1 MRENLFRLKVW
12 HMLLSTSLLLSSL
25 VSAQSNGIYESY
37 AILSINS
44 GSNVYYDLNATTA
57 NVDFQGNNLG
67 GFTAGNSLVVKGGQN
82 KTFKCDG
89 GNITSGRLYWRVW
102 LTSAGASGNFNSIN
116 MSFLSNDAGGC
127 GGNQTWQG
135 TGGTTNII
143 SGLTTPGNY
152 TLEVYTDAN
161 GTPGT
166 VYSSNN
172 GANYKATFNYCGP
185 SSGALPSG
193 EYAIPGCFS
202 TVAAA
207 ITYVN
212 TNGTSG
218 TGDVRFNIAAGYTE
232 TAPVGGFSI
241 TASGVP
247 SRRIVFAK
255 SGSGVNPTFTAA
267 TGLTAGSLTDAIF
280 KLVGADYVTL
290 DGLTLQDN
298 ANTDVTLATNNKTE
312 WGVALFYASATNG
325 AQNNTIQNCAITLLR
340 TYTNSFGIYSNVR
353 HTATNTS
360 TTADI
365 TAGTGR
371 NNSNKFYGNT
381 ISNVNMGITLI
392 GSPSFMDNGNDI
404 GGTSAATGNTITNW
418 GGASSASSFVSNSGT
433 SYCIFLNHQIN
444 DRVSYN
450 TLTSAAV
457 SGTAV
462 TFVGIR
468 KDYSSGTVGG
478 TVTTNITNNTI
489 TMTSGFTSGIFQA
502 ILSQGIS
509 NASPVATATININD
523 NRISNCAITGA
534 SSASFLVGISN
545 SSAVGTLNMNRN
557 IFTGNTS
564 TATTGGF
571 IGVNNTGAIVSTANI
586 KDNQIGTADAD
597 AITFSAA
604 TSNSFTGLNFSGGS
618 SSLTVAIT
626 GNDIRRVVYNVT
638 ALSLFTGINF
648 SANHNRLD
656 LNSNTFTNLSL
667 NNGAQIRL
675 ISAAG
680 SGNSSID
687 TLSNN
692 RIVTGLVMQGS
703 GSALTCIQVQ
713 ITSASQ
719 FQITNNDFSNVTGSN
734 SVNLS
739 NGVLVDQ
746 SSFSTDVTISG
757 NTFADWTTNS
767 GLTAI
772 QCGNAGSFT
781 VSNNTIR
788 NFVGKGPVIA
798 ITSGTPMLPSSYLNN
813 TVSGLSSTLPAVG
826 IVVDTFSATTFTVS
840 GNTLSDIASSGDTLS
855 LGATAAGITLSANC
869 VVNGNK
875 IWGISASQPSAIV
888 AGISAVGGESQI
900 TNNLIGDL
908 RSPSAFGSNS
918 IRGIAIDS
926 SFLVT
931 LDNNTVFVNATS
943 TGEDFGS
950 SAVFITNPAALM
962 ILRNNIF
969 VNTSVANGTGI
980 SVAFRSGDGSM
991 TGYDYASNNNL
1002 FYAPVIFFD
1011 GVTSFSTLADFQSLF
1026 DPRDTWSV
1034 SELPAFLSTTG
1045 SDANFL
1051 HIDPSVVSKIESGGT
1066 SSAAVYYDVDNQLR
1080 NVLTPD
1086 IGADEFNGVCATT
1099 IWNGTTWSDGIGRG
1113 GRNVVFAGDYDLGDD
1128 MEACS
1133 VTVNSGNVNVGIV
1146 DANGEPFAAFN
1157 VVVYGP
1163 VTVNGG
1169 TLTFEQGSNLL
1180 QPTYTGANSGNITVK
1195 TNVKAWRQDYVYWGS
1210 PVTGQNLF
1218 NFSPLTLANRFY
1230 TFSPTA
1236 NAFVASFTGATD
1248 PALATTTFTSGKGYM
1263 IRMPNNFPNPT
1274 APGAAPTTLF
1284 SSQFTGV
1291 ANNGTITIPT
1301 TNGASNCHLLSNPY
1315 PSAIEGYLPEGFLYQ
1330 NPGTIYFWTHT
1341 TQAAGGNNYAMFNY
1355 LGGTATYEGGVI
1367 PNGRIQVGQ
1376 GFLFQNTYNV
1386 SSVTFTN
1393 TMRVS
1398 DHEGQFFRSSGAA
1411 NNDRSR
1417 LWLNVSKDGVNGNQ
1431 ILVGYV
1437 AEATTG
1443 VDNAYDGILIPNG
1456 NNISTLIGADRYGI
1470 QARPSF
1476 STDDIVPMGLRAE
1489 TAGTF
1494 TVSLDHADG
1503 VFDGDQDI
1511 FLKDNITG
1519 VVTNL
1524 KQGSYTFTSEA
1535 GDFNDRLQLQYVN
1548 TTLATPDFNANTV
1561 VVYKDTDHVLTV
1573 HGGTQELQSVKI
1585 FDIRGREVYAQ
1596 SDIKATTTKLGGLK
1610 AEAQVLLVQIT
1621 GADGSVVTKKVV
1633 Y

>member
-1 MRENLFRLKVW
+1 
-12 HMLLSTSLLLSSL
+12 
-25 VSAQSNGIYESY
+25 
-37 AILSINS
+37 
-44 GSNVYYDLNATTA
+44 
-57 NVDFQGNNLG
+57 
-67 GFTAGNSLVVKGGQN
+67 
-82 KTFKCDG
+82 
-89 GNITSGRLYWRVW
+89 
-102 LTSAGASGNFNSIN
+102 
-116 MSFLSNDAGGC
+116 AGGC

-135 TGGTTNII
+135 TGGTINII

-152 TLEVYTDAN
+152 TLEVYTEAN

-298 ANTDVTLATNNKTE
+298 ANTTVSPADSNNKTE
-312 WGVALFYASATNG
+312 WGVALLYASATNG
-325 AQNNTIQNCAITLLR
+325 AQNNTIQNCTITLLR

-381 ISNVNMGITLI
+381 ISNVNMGIALI

-404 GGTSAATGNTITNW
+404 GGTAAATGNTITNW
-418 GGASSASSFVSNSGT
+418 GGAPAASSFVSTSGT

-444 DRVSYN
+444 DTVSYN

-468 KDYSSGTVGG
+468 KDYTSGTVGG

-509 NASPVATATININD
+509 NFSPVATATININD

-534 SSASFLVGISN
+534 SSSSSLVGISN

-571 IGVNNTGAIVSTANI
+571 TGVSNTGSIVSTANI
-586 KDNQIGTADAD
+586 KDNQIGTASAD
-597 AITFSAA
+597 AMTFSAA
-604 TSNSFTGLNFSGGS
+604 TSGSFTGLNFSGGS
-618 SSLTVAIT
+618 SGLTVAIT
-626 GNDIRRVVYNVT
+626 GNDMRRVVYNVT
-638 ALSLFTGINF
+638 GTSALTGINF
-648 SANHNRLD
+648 SANHSRLD

-680 SGNSSID
+680 SGTSSID

-692 RIVTGLVMQGS
+692 RIVTGLVLQGS
-703 GSALTCIQVQ
+703 ASALTCIRVQ

-734 SVNLS
+734 SLNLS
-739 NGVLVDQ
+739 NGVVVDQ
-746 SSFSTDVTISG
+746 LFISTDTTISG
-757 NTFADWTTNS
+757 NTFADWTTS
-767 GLTAI
+767 SSLTAI
-772 QCGNAGSFT
+772 QCGNAASFT

-788 NFVGKGPVIA
+788 NFVAAGAVAA
-798 ITSGTPMLPSSYLNN
+798 ITSGTPASPSYYLNN
-813 TVSGLSSTLPAVG
+813 TVSGLSSTLSAVG
-826 IVVDTFSATTFTVS
+826 IVVDTSSATTFTVS
-840 GNTLSDIASSGDTLS
+840 GNTLSNIASSGNTLF
-855 LGATAAGITLSANC
+855 LGATAAGIALSANC

-875 IWGISASQPSAIV
+875 IWGISAIHPSAIV

-908 RSPSAFGSNS
+908 RSPSAAGSNS
-918 IRGIAIDS
+918 IMGIAIDS

-943 TGEDFGS
+943 SGTDFGS

-980 SVAFRSGDGSM
+980 SVAFRSDDGSM

-1011 GVTSFSTLADFQSLF
+1011 GFTSFSTLADFQSLV
-1026 DPRDTWSV
+1026 DPRDTLSV
-1034 SELPAFLSTTG
+1034 SELPTFLSTTG
-1045 SDANFL
+1045 SDATFL
-1051 HIDPSVVSKIESGGT
+1051 HIDPTVVTKIESGGAQV
-1066 SSAAVYYDVDNQLR
+1066 SGVAYDFDNQLR
-1080 NVLTPD
+1080 NEVTPD
-1086 IGADEFNGVCATT
+1086 IGADEFTGVCSTT
-1099 IWNGTTWSDGIGRG
+1099 TWDGLVWSDGIGRAS
-1113 GRNVVFAGDYDLGDD
+1113 RRVVFAGNYDLDAD
-1128 MEACS
+1128 MAACS
-1133 VTVNSGNVNVGIV
+1133 VTVNSGDVTIGTV
-1146 DANGEPFAAFN
+1146 DANGEPVTAYDLT
-1157 VVVYGP
+1157 VYGP

-1169 TLTFEQGSNLL
+1169 SLTFEQGSNLL
-1180 QPTYTGANSGNITVK
+1180 QRTYTGANSGAITVK

-1284 SSQFTGV
+1284 SSQFRGV

-1301 TNGASNCHLLSNPY
+1301 TNGTSNCHLLSNPY

-1355 LGGTATYEGGVI
+1355 LGGTAAYEGGVI

-1376 GFLFQNTYNV
+1376 GFLFQNTNSV
-1386 SSVTFTN
+1386 SGVTFTN
-1393 TMRVS
+1393 EMRVS
-1398 DHEGQFFRSSGAA
+1398 DHDGQFFRSSGAA
-1411 NNDRSR
+1411 NSDRSR

-1437 AEATTG
+1437 AEATMG

-1503 VFDGDQDI
+1503 IFAGEQDI
-1511 FLKDNITG
+1511 FLKDNLTG

-1524 KQGSYTFTSEA
+1524 KQASYSFASEA

-1548 TTLATPDFNANTV
+1548 TTLSAPDFNANTV
-1561 VVYKDTDHVLTV
+1561 VIYKNQDNVLTLAS
-1573 HGGTQELQSVKI
+1573 GAIEIQSVKI
-1585 FDIRGREVYAQ
+1585 YDIRGRLVYTKAGIGSNVAQ
-1596 SDIKATTTKLGGLK
+1596 LGDLK
-1610 AEAQVLLVQIT
+1610 AEAQVLLVQIMST
-1621 GADGSVVTKKVV
+1621 DGRVVTRKVV